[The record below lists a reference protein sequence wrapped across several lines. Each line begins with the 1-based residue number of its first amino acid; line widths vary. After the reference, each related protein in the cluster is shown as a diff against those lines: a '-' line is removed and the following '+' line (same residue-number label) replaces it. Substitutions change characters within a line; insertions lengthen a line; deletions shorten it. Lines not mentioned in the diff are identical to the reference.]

1 MGTRP
6 HSGSQCGPAAPSRDV
21 HGKHRT
27 GGCPFCVLLIL
38 VDQGTDHPPR
48 LDRVGDHPST
58 TVQAEPA
65 QRRPVSPWRSTSRHA
80 RLAASMLAIRRRREP
95 RLGLTST
102 AMQAIAPTTRSGQAR
117 YAAVRPQRRW
127 PAATRAAST
136 RPRMSLTSTLAAIE
150 GRRRSCS
157 ETPAR
162 PGAAPGAGRTT
173 ERRAGNG
180 WHPLAGL
187 ARRSEQPCSQRPPPS
202 TRVTGS

>member
-38 VDQGTDHPPR
+38 ADQGTDHPPR

-157 ETPAR
+157 EPQPVQEQRPERGGLPSAVLETAGTRLPDWPVVPSNRARSARHRR
-162 PGAAPGAGRTT
+162 PG
-173 ERRAGNG
+173 
-180 WHPLAGL
+180 
-187 ARRSEQPCSQRPPPS
+187 
-202 TRVTGS
+202 